1 MKVLRASIIVLAV
14 ALAACG
20 GDGGDSTTPAET
32 TTTEAVD
39 QGNAGTVDFDDMP
52 QECID
57 AVVGYLQAIEPA
69 VEDVDFDT
77 TTGEDLEALGT
88 ELDALSEDYTTAI
101 EDLDCPDP
109 SGSDDEAFAA
119 IIELA
124 EAEAPGTVGYLQW
137 IQGFAAGFGEAEVSG
152 DCETDISALRAI
164 IDENSSMSDLT
175 MTEVVQVGSLVAS
188 ISTACSPERAEEF
201 FAEADVAAFLESQ

>member
-14 ALAACG
+14 VLVACG
-20 GDGGDSTTPAET
+20 RDGGTETTLAET
-32 TTTEAVD
+32 TTTVVD
-39 QGNAGTVDFDDMP
+39 GSAGTVDFADMP

-57 AVVGYLQAIEPA
+57 AVVGYLRAIEPA

-77 TTGEDLEALGT
+77 TTGEELEAMGT

-109 SGSDDEAFAA
+109 SGSDEDAFAA

-124 EAEAPGTVGYLQW
+124 EQEAPGTVGYLQW
-137 IQGFAAGFGEAEVSG
+137 VQGLATGFGDAEVSG

-164 IDENSSMSDLT
+164 IEENSSMSDLT

-188 ISTACSPERAEEF
+188 VSTACTPERAEEF
-201 FAEADVAAFLESQ
+201 FAEPDVAAFLDSQ

>member
-1 MKVLRASIIVLAV
+1 MRVFRASIVVLAV
-14 ALAACG
+14 AVMACG
-20 GDGGDSTTPAET
+20 GDGDGAET
-32 TTTEAVD
+32 TTTEAAAED
-39 QGNAGTVDFDDMP
+39 SAGTVDFADMP

-57 AVVGYLQAIEPA
+57 ALVGYLQAIEPA
-69 VEDVDFDT
+69 VEGVDFES
-77 TTGEDLEALGT
+77 TTGSELDAMGT
-88 ELDALSEDYTTAI
+88 ELEALSEDYSTAI

-109 SGSDDEAFAA
+109 AGSDDEAFAA

-124 EAEAPGTVGYLQW
+124 EQEAPGTVGYLEWVQSL
-137 IQGFAAGFGEAEVSG
+137 AAGFGDAETSG

-164 IDENSSMSDLT
+164 IDEYSSTSDLT

>member
-1 MKVLRASIIVLAV
+1 MKVFRASIIVLAV
-14 ALAACG
+14 VLVACG
-20 GDGGDSTTPAET
+20 GDGGTDTTLAET
-32 TTTEAVD
+32 TTTVVD
-39 QGNAGTVDFDDMP
+39 GSAGTVDFADMP

-57 AVVGYLQAIEPA
+57 ALVGYLRAIEPA

-77 TTGEDLEALGT
+77 TTGEELEAMGT

-109 SGSDDEAFAA
+109 SGSDEDAFAA

-124 EAEAPGTVGYLQW
+124 EQEAPGTVGYLQW
-137 IQGFAAGFGEAEVSG
+137 VQGLATGFGDAEVSG

-164 IDENSSMSDLT
+164 IEENSSMSDLT

-188 ISTACSPERAEEF
+188 VSTACTPERAEEF
-201 FAEADVAAFLESQ
+201 FAEPDVAAFLESQ

>member
-1 MKVLRASIIVLAV
+1 MRVFRASIVVLAV
-14 ALAACG
+14 VLVACG
-20 GDGGDSTTPAET
+20 GDGGTDTTLAET
-32 TTTEAVD
+32 TTTVVE
-39 QGNAGTVDFDDMP
+39 GGSGTVDFADMP

-57 AVVGYLQAIEPA
+57 ALVGYLRAIEPA
-69 VEDVDFDT
+69 VEGVDFDT
-77 TTGEDLEALGT
+77 TTGEDLEAMGT
-88 ELDALSEDYTTAI
+88 ELEALSEDYTTAI

-124 EAEAPGTVGYLQW
+124 EQEAPGTVGYLQW
-137 IQGFAAGFGEAEVSG
+137 VQSFAAGFGDAEASG
-152 DCETDISALRAI
+152 DCDTDISALQAI

-201 FAEADVAAFLESQ
+201 FAEPDVAAFLESQ

>member
-1 MKVLRASIIVLAV
+1 MRAFRASIIVLAV
-14 ALAACG
+14 VLVACG
-20 GDGGDSTTPAET
+20 GDGGTDTTLAET
-32 TTTEAVD
+32 TTTLVD
-39 QGNAGTVDFDDMP
+39 GGAGTVDFADMP

-77 TTGEDLEALGT
+77 TTGEELEAMGT

-109 SGSDDEAFAA
+109 SGSDEDAFAA

-124 EAEAPGTVGYLQW
+124 EQEAPGTVGYLQW
-137 IQGFAAGFGEAEVSG
+137 VQGLATGLGDAEVSG

-164 IDENSSMSDLT
+164 IEENSSMSDLT

-188 ISTACSPERAEEF
+188 VSTACTPERAEEF
-201 FAEADVAAFLESQ
+201 FAEPDVAAFLDSQ